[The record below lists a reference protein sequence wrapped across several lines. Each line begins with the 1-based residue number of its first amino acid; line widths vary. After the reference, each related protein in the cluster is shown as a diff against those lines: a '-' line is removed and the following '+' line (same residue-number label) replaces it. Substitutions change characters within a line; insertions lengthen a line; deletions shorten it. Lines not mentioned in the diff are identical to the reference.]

1 LRQRPWTSTHYQLD
15 GYESEFDCD
24 LPQLSF
30 SCAHSKAG
38 VILRT
43 VLEVLLMSVYSPY
56 FSGPNYTPGRAS
68 QRQTKTENPV
78 VLMVEDQ
85 ADTGSELTKILE
97 LNGYRVIE
105 TDNGQD
111 AVKRALYVYPD
122 LLLVDLNVP
131 LLYQMMAA
139 RQIVKNARLGTVPVV
154 IATHDDVVDTATI
167 MELGV
172 RRNEYVTRLSD
183 YQQLECLLDYLLTIK
198 PNAA

>member
-1 LRQRPWTSTHYQLD
+1 M
-15 GYESEFDCD
+15 
-24 LPQLSF
+24 
-30 SCAHSKAG
+30 AH
-38 VILRT
+38 
-43 VLEVLLMSVYSPY
+43 YSPLPSAPSHA
-56 FSGPNYTPGRAS
+56 FGRGTLRRAS
-68 QRQTKTENPV
+68 AESPV

-85 ADTGSELTKILE
+85 ADERCELRQIMQ

-111 AVKRALYVYPD
+111 AVKRALYVFPD

-131 LLYQMMAA
+131 LLYQMIAA
-139 RQIVKNARLGTVPVV
+139 RQIVKNACLANVPVV

-167 MELGV
+167 IELGV

-198 PNAA
+198 PQAA

>member
-1 LRQRPWTSTHYQLD
+1 M
-15 GYESEFDCD
+15 
-24 LPQLSF
+24 
-30 SCAHSKAG
+30 AH
-38 VILRT
+38 
-43 VLEVLLMSVYSPY
+43 YSP
-56 FSGPNYTPGRAS
+56 SVGATNYVFGRGS
-68 QRQTKTENPV
+68 SRRSDPENPV

-85 ADTGSELTKILE
+85 ADEKCELRQILE

-111 AVKRALYVYPD
+111 AVKRALYIYPD

-139 RQIVKNARLGTVPVV
+139 RQIVKNARLANVPVV

-183 YQQLECLLDYLLTIK
+183 YQQLECLLEYLLTIK
-198 PNAA
+198 PQAA